1 METVESSKVPRQE
14 EGSKAIRRFRI
25 TGLSSRI
32 NDFDL
37 KDLFSNYGTIGR
49 IDSKITLAY
58 VQVKNGGIE
67 QGNGFGFWLSLS
79 VVYGSVPVIAV
90 G

>member
-1 METVESSKVPRQE
+1 MCFLSSSDFLKNIMETVESSKVPRQE

-67 QGNGFGFWLSLS
+67 QGNCSWISTQ
-79 VVYGSVPVIAV
+79 
-90 G
+90 

>member
-1 METVESSKVPRQE
+1 MCCLSSSDFLKNIMETVESSKVSTRQE

-58 VQVKNGGIE
+58 VQVKNSG
-67 QGNGFGFWLSLS
+67 
-79 VVYGSVPVIAV
+79 
-90 G
+90 